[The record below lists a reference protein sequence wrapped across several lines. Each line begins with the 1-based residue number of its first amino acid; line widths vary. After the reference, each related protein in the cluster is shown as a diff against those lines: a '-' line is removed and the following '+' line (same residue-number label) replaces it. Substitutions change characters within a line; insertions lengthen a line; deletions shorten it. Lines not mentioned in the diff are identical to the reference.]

1 MGLDISAYQK
11 LTKCAKDYG
20 DDYDAGY
27 EAGAM
32 YLTIIDSFANAAD
45 GYSGWY
51 ETSGEKS
58 FGFRAGSYG
67 GYNTWRAWLA
77 QLVGNTAEKIWEKH
91 EPGPFVELI
100 NFSDCEG
107 TIGPKTSAKL
117 AKDFAEWH
125 DRAVL
130 FGKKIGEDWFIDKY
144 NQWAI
149 AFNLAAND
157 GVVTFH

>member
-51 ETSGEKS
+51 ESSGEES

-77 QLVGNTAEKIWEKH
+77 QLVGPTSHRPVAGATACAQRFDLGAH
-91 EPGPFVELI
+91 VVG
-100 NFSDCEG
+100 G
-107 TIGPKTSAKL
+107 
-117 AKDFAEWH
+117 H
-125 DRAVL
+125 R
-130 FGKKIGEDWFIDKY
+130 
-144 NQWAI
+144 
-149 AFNLAAND
+149 
-157 GVVTFH
+157 GVGHCPTHCGA